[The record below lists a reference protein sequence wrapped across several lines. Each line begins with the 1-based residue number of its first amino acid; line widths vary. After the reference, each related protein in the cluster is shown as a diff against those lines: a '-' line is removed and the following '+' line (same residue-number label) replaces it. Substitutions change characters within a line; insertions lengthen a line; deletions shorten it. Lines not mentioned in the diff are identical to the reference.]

1 MKTVKFKELPEK
13 VQTFLYEN
21 QHSLGY
27 FYPENDIQLNWLHNI
42 SIWDKATDEERL
54 AYAEWRYK
62 FGVRLKDAYDDED
75 YDLKLRDT
83 IFYLEKDPR
92 SPHDILLTRHS
103 HDTDITI
110 YDSDKKKWAEIIEEP
125 EKEDFEMNAS
135 IKRDVEQ
142 VLAEDSEPTFKAGE
156 YVEGIYA
163 GEGSYGEFW
172 FTGGKTKDEGR
183 FICEDKHGGLL
194 FFTEIRKIDPDKAY
208 RAIAK
213 EMMAK
218 EGIDDLGQHTP
229 VEILSGKIES
239 MLIEALK
246 KGKGL

>member
-1 MKTVKFKELPEK
+1 MKSVKFKALPLK
-13 VQTFLYEN
+13 VRRFVNRMIGKVFDQ
-21 QHSLGY
+21 
-27 FYPENDIQLNWLHNI
+27 NDNIPLNWLH
-42 SIWDKATDEERL
+42 SIVNWSKATDEERL
-54 AYAEWRYK
+54 AYAEWKYPKGTKITCIYNPSHYGFVEFHKLNSQGWIYSCGGSVPNIARY
-62 FGVRLKDAYDDED
+62 
-75 YDLKLRDT
+75 
-83 IFYLEKDPR
+83 
-92 SPHDILLTRHS
+92 
-103 HDTDITI
+103 I
-110 YDSDKKKWAEIIEEP
+110 YARGKWASIISEP

-194 FFTEIRKIDPDKAY
+194 FFTEIRKIDPDKTY
-208 RAIAK
+208 REIAK
-213 EMMAK
+213 EMIGNARVH
-218 EGIDDLGQHTP
+218 EFTSIEYIT
-229 VEILSGKIES
+229 VESAES

-246 KGKGL
+246 KGKEL